1 MSSPASTSRQNLW
14 RHPDFLRLWAGQTV
28 AVFGM
33 LVGQLALQFTAVV
46 FLDAT
51 PLQVAALAI
60 CQLVPAFV
68 VGLFAGVFVDR
79 WPRKPILVVADL
91 GRFVALATVPLAA
104 MFDVL
109 VVEQLYLV
117 ALEVSVL
124 GVFFDVAYR
133 SHLPSLIPRENLVE
147 GNSKLSATE
156 SMAEVGGFGIA
167 GWLTQWFTAPGALV
181 VQCFAFLWSAYWIG
195 SIKAVEERAAPAEAD
210 ASVLRDLRH
219 GLTFV
224 LGHPVLRTIA
234 IANGLLNF
242 GFRMLSVVFL
252 LYLTREVGFS
262 AGVLGMIFA
271 VGGATSLAGAVFA
284 DRIGRIGG
292 FGPGLVFALAMVA
305 LGALGMPLATSVS
318 IAGVGFLVANQLLTD
333 PFWTIYNINE
343 LSLRQAITPP
353 EMLGRMNATI
363 RVVEF
368 GAMLGGG
375 VAGGLIGEFL
385 GLREALFASVGVLSL
400 ASVSLL
406 FSPVRRLREAPTYM
420 GVEKHEQSPLK
431 EDTA

>member
-1 MSSPASTSRQNLW
+1 MSSPASPLRPNLW

-51 PLQVAALAI
+51 ALQVAALAI

-68 VGLFAGVFVDR
+68 VGLFVGVFVDR

-104 MFDVL
+104 LFDVL

-117 ALEVSVL
+117 ALAISVL

-133 SHLPSLIPRENLVE
+133 SYLPSLIPRENLVE

-167 GWLTQWFTAPGALV
+167 GWLTQWSTAPGAIV

-195 SIKAVEERAAPAEAD
+195 SIKASEERVTPVD
-210 ASVLRDLRH
+210 AGGSVLRDLRH
-219 GLTFV
+219 GLAFV

-234 IANGLLNF
+234 VANGLLNF
-242 GFRMLSVVFL
+242 GFRMLGVVYL
-252 LYLTREVGFS
+252 LYLTRDVGFS

-271 VGGATSLAGAVFA
+271 VGGVTSLAGAVFA
-284 DRIGRIGG
+284 DRIGRVGG

-318 IAGVGFLVANQLLTD
+318 AAGVAFLVANQLLTD

-343 LSLRQAITPP
+343 LSLRQALTPP
-353 EMLGRMNATI
+353 EMLGRTNATI

-375 VAGGLIGEFL
+375 IAGGLLGEYV
-385 GLREALFASVGVLSL
+385 GLREALFASVGVLLL

-406 FSPVRRLREAPTYM
+406 LSPVRRFREAPIHM
-420 GVEKHEQSPLK
+420 DVEEHQPPQLEREP
-431 EDTA
+431 A

>member
-1 MSSPASTSRQNLW
+1 MSSSASPSRPNLW

-51 PLQVAALAI
+51 ALQVAALAI

-68 VGLFAGVFVDR
+68 VGLFVGVFVDR
-79 WPRKPILVVADL
+79 WPRKPILITADL
-91 GRFVALATVPLAA
+91 GRFFALATVPLAA
-104 MFDVL
+104 LAGVL
-109 VVEQLYLV
+109 VVEQLYVV
-117 ALEVSVL
+117 ALVISVL

-133 SHLPSLIPRENLVE
+133 SYLPSLIPRENLVE

-167 GWLTQWFTAPGALV
+167 GWLTQWFTAPGAVV
-181 VQCFAFLWSAYWIG
+181 VQCFAFLWSAYWIR
-195 SIKAVEERAAPAEAD
+195 SIKATEERVAPVESG
-210 ASVLRDLRH
+210 ASVLCDLRR
-219 GLTFV
+219 GLGFV
-224 LGHPVLRTIA
+224 FGHPVLRTIA

-242 GFRMLSVVFL
+242 GFRMLSVVYL
-252 LYLTREVGFS
+252 IYLTREVGFS

-271 VGGATSLAGAVFA
+271 VGGVTSLAGAVFA

-292 FGPGLVFALAMVA
+292 FGPGLTFALALVA

-318 IAGVGFLVANQLLTD
+318 LAGVAFLVANQLLTD

-353 EMLGRMNATI
+353 DMLGRMNATI

-375 VAGGLIGEFL
+375 IAGGLLGEFL
-385 GLREALFASVGVLSL
+385 GLREALFASVGVILLASLSL
-400 ASVSLL
+400 LL
-406 FSPVRRLREAPTYM
+406 SPVRAMRTPPLYMEVSESVAELEREPA
-420 GVEKHEQSPLK
+420 
-431 EDTA
+431 